1 MLPGGARVGSP
12 SRTHFVFDSMRTEL
26 QGPVRPCASQ
36 SLVGGQL
43 SMRIRCSTEKNYS
56 KCTLREAGEPGL
68 LATNGTG
75 VKNLEMGLPSADK
88 GYLALTAHSEM
99 RLIKKESVVQ
109 RSLAH
114 PILLRNRVQRQASDT
129 SYRRV
134 DNHGRVL
141 NLPPFCRYLSR
152 VLQDMPGEKQISA
165 ESCPA
170 CKHALTQQ
178 HCYHSALCSGK

>member
-1 MLPGGARVGSP
+1 MYTEGG
-12 SRTHFVFDSMRTEL
+12 
-26 QGPVRPCASQ
+26 
-36 SLVGGQL
+36 
-43 SMRIRCSTEKNYS
+43 
-56 KCTLREAGEPGL
+56 GEPGL

-109 RSLAH
+109 RSSAH

-165 ESCPA
+165 ESCPT
-170 CKHALTQQ
+170 CKHVLTQQ
-178 HCYHSALCSGK
+178 HCYHSALCSGNWEFYKQHYKGTQVYGIHRISLIIGMHWHAFF